1 MKINKKRRISG
12 KTDYG
17 ARKNL
22 LKSGKARIVI
32 RKTNKYILVQY
43 VKSFEAKDK
52 IILGVSSYDLIKHG
66 WPKEASG
73 SLKSISAS
81 YLTGYLAG
89 KEIQAK
95 EKKPEAIIDLGLYRN
110 IHGSRL
116 HAAVKGLIDSGI
128 ELNADAK
135 AFPTEERI
143 NGENANKIVKQNF
156 DKIKGSIK

>member
-1 MKINKKRRISG
+1 MKVNKKRRISG
-12 KTDYG
+12 KTDYA
-17 ARKNL
+17 ARKSL

-32 RKTNKYILVQY
+32 RKTNKYILIQY

-52 IILGVSSYDLIKHG
+52 IILGVSSYDLIKRG

-73 SLKSISAS
+73 SLKSISAA

-95 EKKPEAIIDLGLYRN
+95 EKKPEAIVDLGLYRN

-116 HAAVKGLIDSGI
+116 HAAVKGLIDSGVK
-128 ELNADAK
+128 LNANAK

-143 NGENANKIVKQNF
+143 KGENANKIIRQNF
-156 DKIKGSIK
+156 DKIKGSIQ

>member
-1 MKINKKRRISG
+1 MKVNKKRRISG
-12 KTDYG
+12 KTDYA
-17 ARKNL
+17 ARKSL

-32 RKTNKYILVQY
+32 RKTNKYILIQY
-43 VKSFEAKDK
+43 VKSLEAKDDV
-52 IILGVSSYDLIKHG
+52 ILGVSSYELMKHG

-73 SLKSISAS
+73 SLKSISAA

-95 EKKPEAIIDLGLYRN
+95 EKKPEAIVDLGLYRN

-116 HAAVKGLIDSGI
+116 HAAVKGLIDAGI

-143 NGENANKIVKQNF
+143 KGDAVNKTIKQNF